1 MAGAV
6 ETGFMDGG
14 KKAEAARLPLPF
26 LSWWKLMGSTLQC
39 WNGHVLRPF
48 CQPRTDLTA
57 LAGVNR
63 ACFRQN
69 LDSSLRT
76 REKHSLREAA
86 ASVLPPWA
94 HVPPSIC
101 VREEGSSRKGTGR
114 SCLPQTSAGAPGR
127 APLCGVF
134 LHSRPF
140 RKKKKKVRPIVTNKL
155 YSAFSDCEGR

>member
-86 ASVLPPWA
+86 ASVLTPWA
-94 HVPPSIC
+94 RVPPSIC

-114 SCLPQTSAGAPGR
+114 SCLPPNQRWRPR
-127 APLCGVF
+127 A
-134 LHSRPF
+134 RPALWGIPAF
-140 RKKKKKVRPIVTNKL
+140 SPFPKKKKKSVPL
-155 YSAFSDCEGR
+155 